1 MGKRISLTSGMVRFG
16 NDDEDDQN
24 ADDSSSSSSQEDG
37 EEPGHWSGDEAGGGP
52 KQDLRDNM
60 SSSIRRKSIG
70 RKPIRSKSGRQSS
83 TSLYSITTISSEEN
97 FQKLAAS
104 TSTEVTNTQQ
114 TKLETI
120 NIKEESVLQIKKNLP
135 HCSYIFGC

>member
-1 MGKRISLTSGMVRFG
+1 MG
-16 NDDEDDQN
+16 DDQN

-37 EEPGHWSGDEAGGGP
+37 EEPGHWSGDEAGGVP

-60 SSSIRRKSIG
+60 SSSIR

-120 NIKEESVLQIKKNLP
+120 NIKEESVLQI
-135 HCSYIFGC
+135 

>member
-1 MGKRISLTSGMVRFG
+1 MTNIFFLNLRSPKSPNLSDKYGPLSFSYNKKKSSPSPGSAKRISLTSGMVRFG

-60 SSSIRRKSIG
+60 SSSIRRKRYI
-70 RKPIRSKSGRQSS
+70 QCF
-83 TSLYSITTISSEEN
+83 TFSLSLHLFPLY
-97 FQKLAAS
+97 
-104 TSTEVTNTQQ
+104 
-114 TKLETI
+114 
-120 NIKEESVLQIKKNLP
+120 
-135 HCSYIFGC
+135 G